1 MNEVT
6 NVLIGF
12 ELNREGSQICYY
24 DRTACEPICVPT
36 KVGTNLF
43 LFPTALGKVRGRAD
57 WHFGLEAHYFGTLE
71 KGICIDNLYD
81 LALGTEGVEV
91 DGETYSPADL
101 LAIFLRES
109 LKLLGLSS
117 IVRSVE
123 AIMVT
128 SAHLTGELVRNI
140 RKAFISLGF
149 SRDQILLQNEMES
162 FYYYAF
168 SQRQDFWK
176 KRIGLF
182 RISENEVTFSALT
195 EDRAARPSTVR
206 LSTARSLTFSGDEAI
221 RDLEMCEYAVT
232 SLGDDEYSGI
242 LLAGSSFEPAKM
254 QQTVAFLV
262 EDRRRVYYGDNLF
275 VKGACYAAMARRE
288 NQNQNMRGRL
298 YMSEDLI
305 ETNVAIDVTDGG
317 KSVRYPLIT
326 AGVNWYESAAG
337 CELLLAEGDTLTF
350 VTTDLA
356 GMNEETVELPLEG
369 LPKRPPKTTRIA
381 LSVSCVSADHCD
393 VEAEDLGLGA
403 FFPATH
409 RIWRMTIPLRN
420 RNEEGWE

>member
-12 ELNREGSQICYY
+12 ELGREGSQICYY

-43 LFPTALGKVRGRAD
+43 LFPTALGKVKGRKD
-57 WHFGLEAHYFGTLE
+57 WHFGLEARYFGTLE
-71 KGICIDNLYD
+71 NGICIDNLYD
-81 LALGTEGVEV
+81 IALGTDSVEA
-91 DGETYSPADL
+91 DGQTYTPADL

-109 LKLLGLSS
+109 LKLLGLVS

-128 SAHLTGELVRNI
+128 TSHLTGELVVNL

-182 RISENEVTFSALT
+182 RISENEVTFSALA
-195 EDRAARPSTVR
+195 EDRSARPSTVR
-206 LSTARSLTFSGDEAI
+206 LSTARSLTFTGDPAI

-242 LLAGSSFEPAKM
+242 LLAGTGFDPAKM
-254 QQTVAFLV
+254 QQTVSFLV

-288 NQNQNMRGRL
+288 NQNMRGRL
-298 YMSEDLI
+298 YMSEDLV
-305 ETNVAIDVTDGG
+305 ETNVAIDLLDGG

-337 CELLLAEGDTLTF
+337 CELLLAEGEALTF
-350 VTTDLA
+350 VTSDLA
-356 GMNEETVELPLEG
+356 GMNETTVSMPLTG
-369 LPKRPPKTTRIA
+369 LPKRPPKATRIA
-381 LSVSCVSADHCD
+381 LSVSCTSADHCD

-409 RIWRMTIPLRN
+409 KIWRMTIPLREQ
-420 RNEEGWE
+420 NEEGWE